1 MYNILKESHNGIG
14 MILLLLLVVIV
25 LFVLVRFL
33 SKKPF
38 NKTTKTFALI
48 GLIFMHLQIVVGLVL
63 YFVSPKG
70 FSNFSGEAMGDKIAR
85 LYLVEHPLGM
95 IIAAILITIGYSQS
109 KKITLS
115 DNARYK
121 RILIYYTIG
130 LALVAYL
137 IPWFVWLK

>member
-1 MYNILKESHNGIG
+1 MYNILKESHNGLG
-14 MILLLLLVVIV
+14 MVLLFILVFVVI
-25 LFVLVRFL
+25 FVLVRL
-33 SKKPF
+33 LLKKPF

-48 GLIFMHLQIVVGLVL
+48 GLIFMHLQIVIGLVL

-70 FSNFSGEAMGDKIAR
+70 LSNFSGEAMGDKISR
-85 LYLVEHPLGM
+85 LYIVEHPLGM

-121 RILIYYTIG
+121 RILIYYAIG

-137 IPWFVWLK
+137 IPWFVWA